1 MAEELDK
8 VDAVIVGT
16 GWAGGIA
23 AAELTKEGYK
33 VVALERGKE
42 QTREDFIGSKDE
54 LKYSIR
60 YNMMQDL
67 SKETVTARTSMK
79 DTAMPVRNNSHARFG
94 NDTGGASVHWNGV
107 SFRWMPYDFE
117 IYSQTVDR
125 YGKDKIPENCTIQ
138 DWGIT
143 YDELEPYYD
152 KFEKMAGVSG
162 EENPI
167 GPKRSDK
174 YPNPRMK
181 STPSI
186 DLFKEAGKNLGYHPY
201 HLPSANMSEQ
211 YTNPDGETINAC
223 MYCAFCEEYG
233 CDFGAKADPIVTVLE
248 TAKKTGNF
256 EIRNEST
263 VTEVIHDGNKATGLK
278 YIDNVTGKEYI
289 QLADVVVLAGFVF
302 TNNKLL
308 LKSEIGEP
316 YNPETQEGVIGKNFT
331 GHFSNISTYIG
342 ARGFF
347 DNKKFNLAMGS
358 GALGAT
364 IDDFSGDNMDHSDL
378 DFLHGYEIRYYHLGK
393 RPIANNDVPEGTPS
407 FGKEF
412 KEKNLF
418 YHNRNI
424 LIRAKTGFLPNR
436 YTYLDLDPTYKDE
449 LGEPQIRVTVE
460 YQDQDIKRAQH
471 SVDTCEE
478 IIEEMGADIIDRVD
492 VPDDVTFDHKFYTNH
507 FLGGVI
513 MGDDPSISAV
523 NTYSQMWDMENLFV
537 VGGSSFPHNSNHD
550 PTETIGAFSYRAAE
564 GMIEYLESDGGLLI
578 EPEKEKSKS

>member
-1 MAEELDK
+1 MAKELEK

-23 AAELTKEGYK
+23 AAELTKKGYK

-42 QTREDFIGSKDE
+42 QTREDFIGAKDE

-67 SKETVTARTSMK
+67 SKETVTARGSRD
-79 DTAMPVRNNSHARFG
+79 DTARPVRNNSHARFG

-152 KFEKMAGVSG
+152 KFEKTAGVSG

-167 GPKRSDK
+167 GPKRSDN
-174 YPNPRMK
+174 YPNPSLK
-181 STPSI
+181 TTPSI
-186 DLFKEAGKNLGYHPY
+186 ELFKKAGKNLGYHPY
-201 HLPSANMSEQ
+201 HLPAANMSQQ
-211 YTNPDGETINAC
+211 YTNPDGEELNAC

-233 CDFGAKADPIVTVLE
+233 CDFGAKGDPIVTVLS
-248 TAKKTGNF
+248 TANKTGNF

-263 VTEVIHDGNKATGLK
+263 VTEVVHDGKKATGLK
-278 YIDNVTGKEYI
+278 YVDNITGEEYI
-289 QLADVVVLAGFVF
+289 QPADIVVLAGFVF

-308 LKSEIGEP
+308 LKSKIGEP
-316 YNPETQEGVIGKNFT
+316 YNPETQEGVIGRNFT

-342 ARGFF
+342 AQGYF
-347 DNKKFNLAMGS
+347 DNKKFNLAMGT

-364 IDDFSGDNMDHSDL
+364 IDDFSGDNIDHTDL

-393 RPIANNDVPEGTPS
+393 RPIDNNDVPNGTPAW
-407 FGKEF
+407 GKEF

-418 YHNRNI
+418 YHNRNL
-424 LIRAKTGFLPNR
+424 LIRAKTAFLPNR
-436 YTYLDLDPTYKDE
+436 YTYLDLDPTYKDA
-449 LGEPQIRVTVE
+449 LGEPMIRVTVE
-460 YQDQDIKRAQH
+460 YQEQDIKRAQH
-471 SVDTCEE
+471 GVDRCEE
-478 IIEEMGADIIDRVD
+478 VVKEMGADIIDRVD
-492 VPDDVTFDHKFYTNH
+492 VPDDVIYDHKFYTNH
-507 FLGGVI
+507 FLGGVV
-513 MGDDPSISAV
+513 MGDDPKTSAV

-537 VGGSSFPHNSNHD
+537 LGGSSFPHNSNHD
-550 PTETIGAFSYRAAE
+550 PTETIGAFAYRASE
-564 GMIEYLESDGGLLI
+564 GMDKYLQDGGLI
-578 EPEKEKSKS
+578 EEPKD

>member
-8 VDAVIVGT
+8 VGAVIVGT

-23 AAELTKEGYK
+23 AAELSKAGHE
-33 VVALERGKE
+33 VVALERGKA
-42 QTREDFIGSKDE
+42 QSKEDFVGAKDE

-60 YNMMQDL
+60 YHMMQDL
-67 SKETVTARTSMK
+67 SKDTVTTRSSRNDEAR
-79 DTAMPVRNNSHARFG
+79 PVRNNSRARMG
-94 NDTGGASVHWNGV
+94 NDTGGASAHWNGV

-117 IYSQTVDR
+117 IYSKTVEK
-125 YGKDKIPENCTIQ
+125 YGKDKIPENCRIQ

-143 YDELEPYYD
+143 YDEIEPYYD
-152 KFEKMAGVSG
+152 KYEKTTGVSA

-167 GPKRSDK
+167 GPWRSDE

-186 DLFKEAGKNLGYHPY
+186 DLFKEAGENLGLHPY
-201 HLPSANMSEQ
+201 HLPSGNMSEK

-223 MYCAFCEEYG
+223 VYCAFCEEHG

-248 TAKKTGNF
+248 TARKTGNF

-263 VTEVIHDGNKATGLK
+263 VTEVVHDGTKATGLK
-278 YIDNVTGKEYI
+278 YIDNLTGKEYI
-289 QLADVVVLAGFVF
+289 QPADIVVLAGFVF

-316 YNPETQEGVIGKNFT
+316 YDPETETGVIGRNFT

-347 DNKKFNLAMGS
+347 DDKKFNLAMGAGS
-358 GALGAT
+358 LGAT
-364 IDDFSGDNMDHSDL
+364 IDDYSGDNLDHEDL

-393 RPIANNDVPEGTPS
+393 RPIANNDVPEGTPQW
-407 FGKEF
+407 GKEF
-412 KEKNLF
+412 KKNNLF

-424 LIRAKTGFLPNR
+424 IVRAKVAFLPNR

-449 LGEPQIRVTVE
+449 LGDPLLRVTVE
-460 YQDQDIKRAQH
+460 YQDEDIKRAQH
-471 SVDTCEE
+471 GVDACEE
-478 IIEEMGADIIDRVD
+478 IVKEMGADIVDRVD
-492 VPDDVTFDHKFYTNH
+492 VDDDAEFDHMFYTNH
-507 FLGGVI
+507 FIGGAI
-513 MGDDPSISAV
+513 MGEDPETSAV
-523 NTYSQMWDMENLFV
+523 NRYSQMWDMENLFV
-537 VGGSSFPHNSNHD
+537 IGGSSFPHVSNHD
-550 PTETIGAFSYRAAE
+550 PTETIGAFAYLASE
-564 GMIEYLESDGGLLI
+564 GMIDYLEGDGGLLV
-578 EPEKEKSKS
+578 EPKEKSTN